1 MLHNTNLATTGTRL
15 YNVTGEEN
23 GEIYAVCSSKDNA
36 RQVIAI
42 LKGNGLKD
50 KLNVEDTG
58 MYLDEIKIGN
68 NRMDVNAE
76 TMTMRKLFAN
86 FANDYQVV
94 HVTHP
99 FVGERQVQKT
109 RCTIKEMLKYHTELI
124 DLPISSWKIS
134 VTNVLVVEI

>member
-1 MLHNTNLATTGTRL
+1 MLNNINFATTGIRL
-15 YNVTGEEN
+15 YNVIGEEN
-23 GEIYAVCSSKDNA
+23 GEVYAVYSSENNA
-36 RQVIAI
+36 RQVMAI

-68 NRMDVNAE
+68 NRLDVNAE

-99 FVGERQVQKT
+99 FVGERQVQLNIT
-109 RCTIKEMLKYHTELI
+109 NFRRCWICSRRMDTCMDNRSCNFYC
-124 DLPISSWKIS
+124 
-134 VTNVLVVEI
+134 

>member
-50 KLNVEDTG
+50 KLNV
-58 MYLDEIKIGN
+58 
-68 NRMDVNAE
+68 
-76 TMTMRKLFAN
+76 
-86 FANDYQVV
+86 
-94 HVTHP
+94 
-99 FVGERQVQKT
+99 
-109 RCTIKEMLKYHTELI
+109 
-124 DLPISSWKIS
+124 
-134 VTNVLVVEI
+134 

>member
-58 MYLDEIKIGN
+58 MYLDEICVSCRNIAGKKIASCG
-68 NRMDVNAE
+68 
-76 TMTMRKLFAN
+76 LF
-86 FANDYQVV
+86 V
-94 HVTHP
+94 
-99 FVGERQVQKT
+99 
-109 RCTIKEMLKYHTELI
+109 
-124 DLPISSWKIS
+124 
-134 VTNVLVVEI
+134 